1 MPDMPAIALR
11 SLLAFCLL
19 LVGTPLAWAAEVVS
33 EVRTSQEAGSTWL
46 AIELSKPVKYTY
58 TTLSGPDRL
67 VIDLR
72 DTRLK
77 ADLGAASGGVVQRVR
92 SGIQNGTDL
101 RLVLDLAQ
109 AVPAQLRWQGSHLL
123 VELRGGAATTASK
136 PSAPAKAAPAQ
147 SAQAKAAQTK
157 TARAKPAA
165 APRPVKQTG
174 GDRDVVIVI
183 DAGHGGKDPGAIG
196 PGKVQEK
203 HVVLAIA
210 RELANLFERERGYRA
225 VLTRTGDTFLP
236 LQTRRDMARKA
247 QADLFISV
255 HADAFTT
262 PQARGGS
269 VYALSTRG
277 ATSTTAAFLAQSEN
291 RADAIGGV
299 STQGKDDY
307 LVKVLADLSMT
318 ATLDNSMRIG
328 DHVLSSMGQVARLHS
343 RRVEQAG
350 FLVLKSPDTPSLLV
364 ETGFISNPEEARK
377 LATTTYQRQMA
388 RAIFNGVNRHFT
400 HSPPPDTWLAQVR
413 RQRSSE
419 PREYTIARGDTLS
432 GIAARYGTSV
442 AMLEAHN
449 KISGM
454 IREGQT
460 IVIPGG

>member
-1 MPDMPAIALR
+1 MPKFDSASFRLFALALVIAMSAGPA
-11 SLLAFCLL
+11 C
-19 LVGTPLAWAAEVVS
+19 AAEIVRA
-33 EVRTSQEAGSTWL
+33 VRTSQEVGSTWL
-46 AIELSKPVKYTY
+46 AIELTKPVKYTT

-72 DTRLK
+72 DTLLQ
-77 ADLGAASGGVVQRVR
+77 ADLSGAAGGVVQKVR
-92 SGIQNGTDL
+92 SGIRNGTDL
-101 RLVLDLAQ
+101 RLVLDLSQ
-109 AVPAQLRWQGSHLL
+109 QVPAQVRWQDNHLL
-123 VELRGGAATTASK
+123 VELAAAGASSKGAVAAAAPAAS
-136 PSAPAKAAPAQ
+136 AKAAPP
-147 SAQAKAAQTK
+147 
-157 TARAKPAA
+157 KPATPKA
-165 APRPVKQTG
+165 VKHSSG
-174 GDRDVVIVI
+174 SRDLIVVI

-203 HVVLAIA
+203 QVVLAIA
-210 RELANLFERERGYRA
+210 RALADLFERERGYKA

-247 QADLFISV
+247 QADLFISI
-255 HADAFTT
+255 HADAFTS
-262 PQARGGS
+262 PKARGGS
-269 VYALSTRG
+269 IYALSTSG
-277 ATSTTAAFLAQSEN
+277 ATSTMAAFLATSEN

-318 ATLDNSMRIG
+318 ATLDTSMRIG
-328 DHVLSSMGQVARLHS
+328 NNVLGSMGQITKLHS

-350 FLVLKSPDTPSLLV
+350 FMVLKSPDTPSLLV

-377 LATTTYQRQMA
+377 LASPAYQRQMA
-388 RAIFNGVNRHFT
+388 RAIFNGVNRHFAQ
-400 HSPPPDTWLAQVR
+400 SPPPDTWLAQAKR
-413 RQRSSE
+413 GRTGE

-442 AMLEAHN
+442 AMLESHN
-449 KISGM
+449 NLRSPR